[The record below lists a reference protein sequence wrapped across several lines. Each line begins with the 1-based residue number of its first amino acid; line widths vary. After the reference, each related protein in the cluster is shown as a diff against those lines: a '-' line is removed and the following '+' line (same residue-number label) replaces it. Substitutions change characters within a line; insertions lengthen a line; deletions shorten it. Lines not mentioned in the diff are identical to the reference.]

1 MEKKVQKY
9 VKTRSSTQ
17 ARSHAQKFFFKIKR
31 SNVLDI
37 DIDLN
42 KNSIK
47 TLYEFANKLDE
58 EKYESTIKTLNVIAF
73 EKNSNLGKERMS
85 LDYTI
90 TTNEENFSRNESTS
104 LFGRSES
111 YNNEEIIFSADD
123 INMDTT
129 SQLTSNSSSFKKTH
143 KKDHQKLFIEDEK
156 EAKQA
161 PENEKVESKL
171 NEIKQKRRRR
181 KSSSFI
187 RIYPDCEITVFD
199 LYNSCDDEEI
209 HNDEP
214 LVSFQN
220 CFNFFFNQ
228 KVNCDVFDEEEFEK
242 YYLLKEAKDSINI
255 NTDKKNN
262 FKLFSSEISNNPNL
276 KKRKKLFQISPVL
289 TSNKSKPCHDFL
301 KQKRIKF
308 ATLHTPE
315 IILKESE
322 NVKKSL

>member
-1 MEKKVQKY
+1 VIDSFELFPEKKLNKIININNPKKLKKLKKRDFAPKESHFNTGRWQKEEHQRFVEAILKFGNEWKKVQKY

-242 YYLLKEAKDSINI
+242 YYLLKEAK
-255 NTDKKNN
+255 
-262 FKLFSSEISNNPNL
+262 
-276 KKRKKLFQISPVL
+276 R
-289 TSNKSKPCHDFL
+289 
-301 KQKRIKF
+301 
-308 ATLHTPE
+308 
-315 IILKESE
+315 
-322 NVKKSL
+322 